1 MDKYIPLIEP
11 VSIPC
16 RVHFSLGKRS
26 DKPSIIGNIIYYIEV
41 PRNKSVT
48 SALRTETGS
57 NLGKVPFCDLPIL
70 WYLFIIV
77 LSSFLQN

>member
-48 SALRTETGS
+48 SALRGS
-57 NLGKVPFCDLPIL
+57 VLKLEVIWVKFHFVIYPSYGV
-70 WYLFIIV
+70 YL
-77 LSSFLQN
+77 